1 MQFRL
6 NGEPYSGQ
14 CPKLGISLFA
24 VTIRAV
30 LPEHKFFL
38 KQKAREHGKTS
49 RIEKMKISIKQ
60 FGKMV
65 KTHWL
70 LCIYGL
76 LFMTD
81 TLSPF

>member
-6 NGEPYSGQ
+6 NGEHYFGQ
-14 CPKLGISLFA
+14 CPKSGTSLLA

-38 KQKAREHGKTS
+38 KQTAREHGKTS
-49 RIEKMKISIKQ
+49 RTEKTKIFIKQ